1 MSTFLQFWDGLELW
15 LVTLP
20 FPLQVVIMLAMGLP
34 LFLASAVLV
43 EKVADLLVGGFRSLV
58 SSRPAETGKEVR

>member
-34 LFLASAVLV
+34 LFLACAVLV
-43 EKVADLLVGGFRSLV
+43 EKLADVVVSRSRLLV